1 MSSASNL
8 QPSIFDQIQADEYEQ
23 AEATQLRTAKQKA
36 AVGRLRL
43 SATQLKAVEY
53 LAILTKIPPEQIQA
67 AAQAAGGWVEF
78 LKRPARVK
86 EQLLS
91 TTPKKVELI
100 EAAIE
105 FGKLIS
111 QPDDSERIQIRTPA
125 DAANL
130 LMVDMSLLE
139 REELRVICLDTKN
152 NVITVETVY
161 SGSLNTTVVRVA
173 EVLRSALI
181 HNGAGIILVHNH
193 PSGAVEPSLED
204 INVTT
209 LIREAAEKLGIS
221 VLDHVIFG
229 RNRYLSLKEK
239 GMGF

>member
-1 MSSASNL
+1 
-8 QPSIFDQIQADEYEQ
+8 
-23 AEATQLRTAKQKA
+23 
-36 AVGRLRL
+36 
-43 SATQLKAVEY
+43 
-53 LAILTKIPPEQIQA
+53 
-67 AAQAAGGWVEF
+67 
-78 LKRPARVK
+78 VK

-173 EVLRSALI
+173 EVLRAALI

-193 PSGAVEPSLED
+193 PSGSVEPSLED